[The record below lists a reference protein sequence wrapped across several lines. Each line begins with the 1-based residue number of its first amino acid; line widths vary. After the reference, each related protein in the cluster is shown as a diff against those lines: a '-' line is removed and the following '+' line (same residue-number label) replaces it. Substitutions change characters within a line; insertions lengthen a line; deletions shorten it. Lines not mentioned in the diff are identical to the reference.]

1 MRLNDNQNLID
12 IAIQILLTSID
23 LVSLVVDY
31 DSVVQKQDDFQT
43 DIINKLKLC
52 LKDSV
57 KLNSELG

>member
-1 MRLNDNQNLID
+1 MRLNDNQNLIN

-31 DSVVQKQDDFQT
+31 DLVVQKQDDFQT
-43 DIINKLKLC
+43 EIIDKLKLC
-52 LKDSV
+52 LNDPI